1 MALSSPLKTPKY
13 VVLAEQLREQIE
25 QGVLKPGD
33 RLPSFVEM
41 RALHGVTPTTVERIY
56 ARLEQDNLIV
66 RERGRG
72 TFVRQRDERAMNGV
86 IGISGISFSQQPH
99 PYWFNLM
106 EGFQEVATK
115 AGVELLLLNE
125 NSEISWD
132 KVDGVLTYDSHATDR
147 ERTLAQLP
155 PGMPCVTALEAER
168 DLVSVIADDY
178 QGAYDLTTHLL
189 NLGHRRIGYIYDPLS
204 PTRLTGYRTALRDAG
219 VEVDERW
226 ARPVPPYAHNA
237 CLYTEFGQYVTRQ
250 WLESDWA
257 DLGCTAIM
265 TQNDDTA
272 IGVMNALSQAGL
284 RVPEDISVAGFDGT
298 EIGRYFLPRITSVEV
313 PLREIAAT
321 AMELLL
327 RQVNGEKMNP
337 WTMVL
342 PTKVLPGNS
351 TARLTA

>member
-1 MALSSPLKTPKY
+1 MKTPKY
-13 VVLAEQLREQIE
+13 VVLAEQLRDQIE

-41 RALHGVTPTTVERIY
+41 RAMHGVTPTTVERVY
-56 ARLEQDNLIV
+56 ARLEQDSLIV

-72 TFVRQRDERAMNGV
+72 TFVKQRDRRAVNGV
-86 IGISGISFSQQPH
+86 IGISGISFSQQPP

-106 EGFQEVATK
+106 EGFQDVASK

-125 NSEISWD
+125 KSEISWD
-132 KVDGVLTYDSHATDR
+132 KVDGVLTYDSHAADR
-147 ERTLAQLP
+147 ERTLRQLP
-155 PGMPCVTALEAER
+155 PGMPCVTALDAER

-178 QGAYDLTTHLL
+178 QGAYDLAKYLVE
-189 NLGHRRIGYIYDPLS
+189 LGHRRIGYIYDPLS
-204 PTRLTGYRTALRDAG
+204 PARLTGYRTALRDAG
-219 VEVDERW
+219 LAVDDRLM
-226 ARPVPPYAHNA
+226 RPVPPYDASDECA
-237 CLYTEFGQYVTRQ
+237 YTLFGQTTMRQ
-250 WLESDWA
+250 WLETDWA
-257 DLGCTAIM
+257 ESGCTAVM

-284 RVPEDISVAGFDGT
+284 SVPEQVSVAGFDGT
-298 EIGRYFLPRITSVEV
+298 DIGRYFLPSITSVEV

-342 PTKVLPGNS
+342 PTRVVEGNS
-351 TARLTA
+351 TARLVQK